1 MNMNRMDLVD
11 EMAEVLGRR
20 QAAEDAF
27 DCIIETIKGA
37 LKRRE
42 PISLA
47 GFGTFKVDERR
58 ARKGRNPRTGEVIE
72 IAARSVPKFVP
83 TKALKDAVDVEI
95 LNSL

>member
-1 MNMNRMDLVD
+1 MNRTDLVD

-27 DCIIETIKGA
+27 DCIIETITGA
-37 LKRRE
+37 LKRKE

-47 GFGTFKVDERR
+47 GFGSFKVAERG
-58 ARKGRNPRTGEVIE
+58 ARKGRNPRTGEFIE

-83 TKALKDAVDVEI
+83 AKALKDAVDVEI
-95 LNSL
+95 